1 MKMNKNE
8 DRFQYVCWQIRQLI
22 YEINHDYTLNCVT
35 DETIRK
41 SKRLNDYL
49 SEYLILKKNRKEW
62 VYL

>member
-22 YEINHDYTLNCVT
+22 YEINYDYTFNKV
-35 DETIRK
+35 DEETIRK
-41 SKRLNDYL
+41 SKRLSDYL
-49 SEYLILKKNRKEW
+49 EEYLILKKKIKEW